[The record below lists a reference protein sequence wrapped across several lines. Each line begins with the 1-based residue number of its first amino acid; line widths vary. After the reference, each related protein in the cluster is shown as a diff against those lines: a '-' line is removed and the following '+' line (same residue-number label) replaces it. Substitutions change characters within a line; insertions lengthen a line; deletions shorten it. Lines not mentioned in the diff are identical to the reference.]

1 MRDIWNEAHQYR
13 NTYGHSVGISDSYY
27 RATEHELLDDYLKA
41 VIEYLTLNNEFRL
54 QKKVVISFPLSQ
66 DGMYA
71 SCHSA
76 SLKK

>member
-1 MRDIWNEAHQYR
+1 MKPINIEIFR
-13 NTYGHSVGISDSYY
+13 GHSVGISDSYY

-54 QKKVVISFPLSQ
+54 QKKVFVISFPLSQ